1 MIKWQY
7 KKFDELTNVELYE
20 ILKIRN
26 TVFVVEQNCVYLD
39 TDDKDLQSWHL
50 SGYYQNQLVAYLR
63 ILPPG
68 LSYKEASIGRVVTH
82 PNFRKNSFGI
92 ELMKAGIEKILEQFN
107 KVNIKIS
114 AQCYL
119 LNFYSNLGF
128 IAIGETYLEDDIP
141 HIEMIYTK

>member
-1 MIKWQY
+1 MIEWKY
-7 KKFDELTNVELYE
+7 KKFDELTNIELYE
-20 ILKIRN
+20 ILKLRN

-39 TDDKDLQSWHL
+39 TDDKDLKSWHL

-68 LSYKEASIGRVVTH
+68 ISYDEASIGRVVTH
-82 PNFRKNSFGI
+82 PKFRKHGFGI
-92 ELMKAGIEKILEQFN
+92 ELMKTAIVKTLEQFDTDS
-107 KVNIKIS
+107 IKIS

-128 IAIGETYLEDDIP
+128 VAIGEEYLEDDIP
-141 HIEMIYTK
+141 HIEMIYNK

>member
-1 MIKWQY
+1 MIEWKY
-7 KKFDELTNVELYE
+7 KKFDKLTNIELYD
-20 ILKIRN
+20 ILKLRN

-50 SGYYQNQLVAYLR
+50 LGYEQNQIIAYLR

-82 PNFRKNSFGI
+82 PHFRKNGYGI
-92 ELMKAGIEKILEQFN
+92 ELMKTGIEKTLEQFN
-107 KVNIKIS
+107 TYSIKIS

-119 LNFYSNLGF
+119 LKFYSNLGF
-128 IAIGETYLEDDIP
+128 IAVGEEYLEDDIP
-141 HIEMIYTK
+141 HIEMIYNQ

>member
-1 MIKWQY
+1 MIEWQY
-7 KKFDELTNVELYE
+7 KKFDELTSIELYE
-20 ILKIRN
+20 ILKLRN
-26 TVFVVEQNCVYLD
+26 NVFVVEQNCVYLD

-50 SGYYQNQLVAYLR
+50 LGYHHKQLIAYLR

-68 LSYKEASIGRVVTH
+68 LSYNEASIGRVVTH
-82 PNFRKNSFGI
+82 PDFRKCGYGI
-92 ELMKAGIEKILEQFN
+92 ELMKTGIEKTMQQFN
-107 KVNIKIS
+107 TDKIKIS

-128 IAIGETYLEDDIP
+128 VAIGEAYLEDDIP

>member
-1 MIKWQY
+1 MIEWQY
-7 KKFDELTNVELYE
+7 KKFDEHTNIELYE

-39 TDDKDLQSWHL
+39 TDDKDLKSWHL

-82 PNFRKNSFGI
+82 PNFRKSGYGI
-92 ELMKAGIEKILEQFN
+92 ELMKTGILKTLEQFN
-107 KVNIKIS
+107 TQSIKIS

-128 IAIGETYLEDDIP
+128 VALGEAYLEDDIP
-141 HIEMIYTK
+141 HIQMIYNK

>member
-1 MIKWQY
+1 MIEWQY
-7 KKFDELTNVELYE
+7 KKFDELTNIELYE
-20 ILKIRN
+20 ILKLRN

-39 TDDKDLQSWHL
+39 TDDKDLHSWHL

-82 PNFRKNSFGI
+82 PNFRKSGYGI
-92 ELMKAGIEKILEQFN
+92 ELMKTGIMKSLEQFN
-107 KVNIKIS
+107 TQSIKIS

-128 IAIGETYLEDDIP
+128 VALGEDYLEDDIP
-141 HIEMIYTK
+141 HIEMIYNK